1 MSNKSL
7 QTPFFLSNNMKKFL
21 KRIPRLIRL
30 SLFNRV
36 AAKIQKRIR
45 FVISSVTLTL
55 LLLVSTFFSFD
66 QVWIFFPVF
75 ILLSYFFTY
84 FSILEDIEKVEWM
97 MLFIMPVIFTVVCY
111 SFYFLF
117 PVRWL
122 TRVPYLFIYSVSMYA
137 IFLTSNIFNVGVEK
151 SLRLYKAAFSVNY
164 LFQTFLIF
172 LASNIIFSLREY
184 FIVNA
189 VGVGIVSFALAAQ
202 LFWTIKL
209 DLTLSTEVR
218 NHALFVGLLMAE
230 TALLLSFLPLQGSV
244 LSLILASTYYS
255 VGGLTSAHLDNRL
268 FRSTIREYVIVLIF
282 VWIIAGLTLIG
293 W

>member
-1 MSNKSL
+1 
-7 QTPFFLSNNMKKFL
+7 MKKFF
-21 KRIPRLIRL
+21 KHFPKFIRL
-30 SLFNRV
+30 PLFNKLAGR
-36 AAKIQKRIR
+36 IQKRIR
-45 FVISSVTLTL
+45 FVISSVILTML
-55 LLLVSTFFSFD
+55 LLISTFFSFD
-66 QVWIFFPVF
+66 LVWIFLPVF
-75 ILLSYFFTY
+75 IFVSYFFTY
-84 FSILEDIEKVEWM
+84 FSLLEDVEGVEWLT
-97 MLFIMPVIFTVVCY
+97 LFIVPVIFTVVCY

-137 IFLTSNIFNVGVEK
+137 LFLTSNIFNVGVEK

-172 LASNIIFSLREY
+172 LSSSIIFSLREY

-189 VGVGIVSFALAAQ
+189 IGVGAISFALAVQ

-209 DLTLSTEVR
+209 DLELSTEVK

-230 TALLLSFLPLQGSV
+230 TALILSFLPLRGSV

-255 VGGLTSAHLDNRL
+255 VGGLTSAHLESRL
-268 FRSTIREYVIVLIF
+268 FSSTIREYVVVLIF

>member
-1 MSNKSL
+1 MKRFFKSL
-7 QTPFFLSNNMKKFL
+7 L
-21 KRIPRLIRL
+21 KRIKFP
-30 SLFNRV
+30 LFNKL
-36 AAKIQKRIR
+36 AGKIEKRLR
-45 FVISSVTLTL
+45 FVISSL
-55 LLLVSTFFSFD
+55 LLTTLVLISTFFSFD
-66 QVWIFFPVF
+66 FVWLFVPIFIIF
-75 ILLSYFFTY
+75 SYFFTY
-84 FSILEDIEKVEWM
+84 FSLLEDIEKVEWTA
-97 MLFIMPVIFTVVCY
+97 LFIMPVIFTVVCY

-137 IFLTSNIFNVGVEK
+137 LFLTSNIFNVGVEK

-164 LFQTFLIF
+164 FYQTFLIF
-172 LASNIIFSLREY
+172 LSSNILFSLREY

-189 VGVGIVSFALAAQ
+189 IGVGVVSFALATQ

-209 DLTLSTEVR
+209 DLELSTEVR

-230 TALLLSFLPLQGSV
+230 TALVLSFLPLQGSV

-255 VGGLTSAHLDNRL
+255 LGGLTSAHLDNRL
-268 FRSTIREYVIVLIF
+268 FRSTIREYVVVIIF
-282 VWIIAGLTLIG
+282 VWVVAGLTLIG

>member
-1 MSNKSL
+1 
-7 QTPFFLSNNMKKFL
+7 MKKFL
-21 KRIPRLIRL
+21 KRIPKLIRL
-30 SLFNRV
+30 PIFHRV
-36 AAKIQKRIR
+36 ATRIQKRIR
-45 FVISSVTLTL
+45 FVMSSIILTV

-84 FSILEDIEKVEWM
+84 FSILEDIENVEWIT
-97 MLFIMPVIFTVVCY
+97 LFIMPVIFTVVCY

-189 VGVGIVSFALAAQ
+189 IGVGIVSFALAAQ

-209 DLTLSTEVR
+209 DLILSTEVR

-230 TALLLSFLPLQGSV
+230 TALVLSFLPLQGSV

-255 VGGLTSAHLDNRL
+255 VGGLTSAHLDSRL

>member
-1 MSNKSL
+1 MKR
-7 QTPFFLSNNMKKFL
+7 FFKTFL
-21 KRIPRLIRL
+21 KQIRL
-30 SLFNRV
+30 PLFNRL
-36 AAKIQKRIR
+36 AGKIEKRLR
-45 FVISSVTLTL
+45 FVISSVFLTAL
-55 LLLVSTFFSFD
+55 VLVSTFFSFD
-66 QVWIFFPVF
+66 YVWLFVPIFV
-75 ILLSYFFTY
+75 LLSYFFTY
-84 FSILEDIEKVEWM
+84 FSLLEEVEKIEWVT
-97 MLFIMPVIFTVVCY
+97 LFIMPVIFTVVCY

-122 TRVPYLFIYSVSMYA
+122 TRVPYLFIYAVSMYA
-137 IFLTSNIFNVGVEK
+137 LFLTSNIFNVGVEK

-164 LFQTFLIF
+164 FYQTFLIF
-172 LASNIIFSLREY
+172 LSSNILFSLREY

-189 VGVGIVSFALAAQ
+189 VGVGVVSFVLAMQ

-209 DLTLSTEVR
+209 DLELSTEVR

-230 TALLLSFLPLQGSV
+230 TALILSFLPLQGSV

-255 VGGLTSAHLDNRL
+255 LGGLTSAHLDSRL

-282 VWIIAGLTLIG
+282 VWFVAGLTLIG

>member
-1 MSNKSL
+1 
-7 QTPFFLSNNMKKFL
+7 MKKFL
-21 KRIPRLIRL
+21 KIIPKFIRL
-30 SLFNRV
+30 PLFNRL
-36 AAKIQKRIR
+36 AGKIQKRIR
-45 FVISSVTLTL
+45 FVISSVTLTI

-66 QVWIFFPVF
+66 LVWIFFPVF

-84 FSILEDIEKVEWM
+84 FSLLEDIEKVEWIT
-97 MLFIMPVIFTVVCY
+97 LFIMPVIFTVVCY

-137 IFLTSNIFNVGVEK
+137 LFLTSNIFNVGVEK

-189 VGVGIVSFALAAQ
+189 IGVGIVSFALAAQ

-209 DLTLSTEVR
+209 DLALSTEVR
-218 NHALFVGLLMAE
+218 NHAMFVGLLMGE
-230 TALLLSFLPLQGSV
+230 TALVLSFMPLQGSV
-244 LSLILASTYYS
+244 LALILASTYYS
-255 VGGLTSAHLDNRL
+255 VGGLTSTHLDNRL
-268 FRSTIREYVIVLIF
+268 FRSTIREYLVVLIF
-282 VWIIAGLTLIG
+282 VWIVAGLTLIG

>member
-1 MSNKSL
+1 
-7 QTPFFLSNNMKKFL
+7 MKKFF
-21 KRIPRLIRL
+21 KHFPKFIRL
-30 SLFNRV
+30 PLFNKLAGR
-36 AAKIQKRIR
+36 IQKRIR
-45 FVISSVTLTL
+45 FVISSVILTML
-55 LLLVSTFFSFD
+55 LLISTFFSFD
-66 QVWIFFPVF
+66 LVWIFLPVF
-75 ILLSYFFTY
+75 IFVSYFFTY
-84 FSILEDIEKVEWM
+84 FSLLEDVEGVEWLT
-97 MLFIMPVIFTVVCY
+97 LFIVPVIFTVVCY

-137 IFLTSNIFNVGVEK
+137 LFLTSNIFNVGVEK

-172 LASNIIFSLREY
+172 LSSSIICSLREY

-189 VGVGIVSFALAAQ
+189 IGVGAISFALAVQ

-209 DLTLSTEVR
+209 DLELSTEVK

-230 TALLLSFLPLQGSV
+230 TALILSFLPLRGSV

-255 VGGLTSAHLDNRL
+255 VGGLTSAHLESRL
-268 FRSTIREYVIVLIF
+268 FSSTIREYVVVLIF

>member
-1 MSNKSL
+1 
-7 QTPFFLSNNMKKFL
+7 MKKIL
-21 KRIPRLIRL
+21 KNINKFFKVP
-30 SLFNRV
+30 LFNKF
-36 AAKIQKRIR
+36 AGKIQKRIR
-45 FVISSVTLTL
+45 FVISSLVLTSIL
-55 LLLVSTFFSFD
+55 LISTFFTFD
-66 QVWIFFPVF
+66 KVWLFVPVF

-84 FSILEDIEKVEWM
+84 FSLLEDIEKVEWIT
-97 MLFIMPVIFTVVCY
+97 LFIMPVIFTVVCY

-151 SLRLYKAAFSVNY
+151 NLRLYKAAFAVNY
-164 LFQTFLIF
+164 FFQTFLTF
-172 LASNIIFSLREY
+172 LFSSIIFSLREY

-189 VGVGIVSFALAAQ
+189 LGVGIVSFALATQ

-209 DLTLSTEVR
+209 NLELSSEVK

-230 TALLLSFLPLQGSV
+230 TALLLSFLPLKGSV

-255 VGGLTSAHLDNRL
+255 IGGLTSAHLDNRL
-268 FRSTIREYVIVLIF
+268 FRSTIREFVAVLIL
-282 VWIIAGLTLIG
+282 VWIVAGMTLLG

>member
-1 MSNKSL
+1 M
-7 QTPFFLSNNMKKFL
+7 
-21 KRIPRLIRL
+21 
-30 SLFNRV
+30 
-36 AAKIQKRIR
+36 
-45 FVISSVTLTL
+45 ISSVTLTI

-66 QVWIFFPVF
+66 LVWIFFPVF

-84 FSILEDIEKVEWM
+84 FSLLEDIEKVEWIT
-97 MLFIMPVIFTVVCY
+97 LFIMPVIFTVVCY

-137 IFLTSNIFNVGVEK
+137 LFLTSNIFNVGVEK

-189 VGVGIVSFALAAQ
+189 IGVGIVSFALAAQ

-209 DLTLSTEVR
+209 DLALSTEVR
-218 NHALFVGLLMAE
+218 NHAMFVGLLMGE
-230 TALLLSFLPLQGSV
+230 TALVLSFMPLQGSV
-244 LSLILASTYYS
+244 LALILASTYYS

-268 FRSTIREYVIVLIF
+268 FRSTIREYLVVLIF
-282 VWIIAGLTLIG
+282 VWIVAGLTLIG

>member
-1 MSNKSL
+1 
-7 QTPFFLSNNMKKFL
+7 MKKFL
-21 KRIPRLIRL
+21 KIIPKFIRL
-30 SLFNRV
+30 PLFNRL
-36 AAKIQKRIR
+36 AGKIQKRIR
-45 FVISSVTLTL
+45 FVISSVTLTT

-66 QVWIFFPVF
+66 LVWIFFPVF

-84 FSILEDIEKVEWM
+84 FSLLEDIEKVEWIT
-97 MLFIMPVIFTVVCY
+97 LFIMPVIFTVVCY

-137 IFLTSNIFNVGVEK
+137 LFLTSNIFNVGVEK

-189 VGVGIVSFALAAQ
+189 IGVGIVSFALAAQ

-209 DLTLSTEVR
+209 DLALSTEVR
-218 NHALFVGLLMAE
+218 NHAMFVGLLMGE
-230 TALLLSFLPLQGSV
+230 TALVLSFMPLQGSV
-244 LSLILASTYYS
+244 LALILASTYYS

-268 FRSTIREYVIVLIF
+268 FRSTIREYLVVLIF
-282 VWIIAGLTLIG
+282 VWIVAGLTLIG

>member
-1 MSNKSL
+1 
-7 QTPFFLSNNMKKFL
+7 MKKFL
-21 KRIPRLIRL
+21 KRIPKLIRL
-30 SLFNRV
+30 PFFNRV
-36 AAKIQKRIR
+36 AARIEKRIR
-45 FVISSVTLTL
+45 FVMSSIILTV

-84 FSILEDIEKVEWM
+84 FSLLEDIEKVEWIT
-97 MLFIMPVIFTVVCY
+97 LFIMPVIFTVVCY

-189 VGVGIVSFALAAQ
+189 IGVGIVSFALAAQ

-209 DLTLSTEVR
+209 DLVLSTEVR

-230 TALLLSFLPLQGSV
+230 TALILSFLPLQGSV

-255 VGGLTSAHLDNRL
+255 VGGLTSAHLDSRL

>member
-1 MSNKSL
+1 M
-7 QTPFFLSNNMKKFL
+7 
-21 KRIPRLIRL
+21 
-30 SLFNRV
+30 
-36 AAKIQKRIR
+36 
-45 FVISSVTLTL
+45 L
-55 LLLVSTFFSFD
+55 LLISTFFSFD
-66 QVWIFFPVF
+66 LVWVFLPVF
-75 ILLSYFFTY
+75 IFVSYFFTY
-84 FSILEDIEKVEWM
+84 FSLLEDVEGVEWLT
-97 MLFIMPVIFTVVCY
+97 LFIVPVIFTVVCY

-137 IFLTSNIFNVGVEK
+137 LFLTSNIFNVGVEK

-172 LASNIIFSLREY
+172 LSSSIIFSLREY

-189 VGVGIVSFALAAQ
+189 IGVGAISFALAVQ

-209 DLTLSTEVR
+209 DLELSTEVK

-230 TALLLSFLPLQGSV
+230 TALILSFLPLRGSV

-255 VGGLTSAHLDNRL
+255 VGGLTSAHLESRL
-268 FRSTIREYVIVLIF
+268 FSSTIREYVVVLIF

>member
-1 MSNKSL
+1 
-7 QTPFFLSNNMKKFL
+7 MKKVL
-21 KRIPRLIRL
+21 KILNKFFKIP
-30 SLFNRV
+30 LFNKF
-36 AAKIQKRIR
+36 AGKIQKRIR
-45 FVISSVTLTL
+45 FVISSLVLTSIL
-55 LLLVSTFFSFD
+55 LISTFFTFEK
-66 QVWIFFPVF
+66 VWLFLPIF

-84 FSILEDIEKVEWM
+84 FSLLEDIEKVEWIT
-97 MLFIMPVIFTVVCY
+97 LFIVPVIFTVVCY

-137 IFLTSNIFNVGVEK
+137 IFLTSNIFNVGVERN
-151 SLRLYKAAFSVNY
+151 LRLYKAAFAVNY
-164 LFQTFLIF
+164 FFQTFLIF
-172 LASNIIFSLREY
+172 LFSSIIFSLREY

-189 VGVGIVSFALAAQ
+189 IGVGIVSFALATQ

-209 DLTLSTEVR
+209 DLELSLEVK

-230 TALLLSFLPLQGSV
+230 TALLLSFLPLKGSV

-255 VGGLTSAHLDNRL
+255 IGGLTSAHLDNRL
-268 FRSTIREYVIVLIF
+268 FRSTIREFVAVLIF
-282 VWIIAGLTLIG
+282 VWIVAGMTLLG

>member
-1 MSNKSL
+1 MKR
-7 QTPFFLSNNMKKFL
+7 FFKTFL
-21 KRIPRLIRL
+21 KQIKFP
-30 SLFNRV
+30 LFNRL
-36 AAKIQKRIR
+36 AGKIEKRLR
-45 FVISSVTLTL
+45 FVISSIFLTA
-55 LLLVSTFFSFD
+55 LVLISTFFSFD
-66 QVWIFFPVF
+66 YVWVFVPIF

-84 FSILEDIEKVEWM
+84 FSLLEDIEKVEWTT
-97 MLFIMPVIFTVVCY
+97 LFIMPVIFTVVCY

-122 TRVPYLFIYSVSMYA
+122 TRVPYLFIYAVSMYA
-137 IFLTSNIFNVGVEK
+137 LFLTSNIFNVGVEK

-164 LFQTFLIF
+164 FYQTFLIF
-172 LASNIIFSLREY
+172 LSSNIIFSLREY

-189 VGVGIVSFALAAQ
+189 VGVGVVSFTLAMQ

-209 DLTLSTEVR
+209 DLELSTEVR

-230 TALLLSFLPLQGSV
+230 TALVLSFLPLQGSV

-255 VGGLTSAHLDNRL
+255 LGGLTSAHLDSRL
-268 FRSTIREYVIVLIF
+268 FKSTVREYVVVLVF
-282 VWIIAGLTLIG
+282 VWLVAGLTLIG

>member
-1 MSNKSL
+1 
-7 QTPFFLSNNMKKFL
+7 MKKFL
-21 KRIPRLIRL
+21 KIIPKFIRL
-30 SLFNRV
+30 PLFNRL
-36 AAKIQKRIR
+36 AGKIQKRIR
-45 FVISSVTLTL
+45 FVLSSVTLTI

-66 QVWIFFPVF
+66 LVWIFFPVF

-84 FSILEDIEKVEWM
+84 FSLLEDIEKVEWIT
-97 MLFIMPVIFTVVCY
+97 LFIMPVIFTVVCY

-137 IFLTSNIFNVGVEK
+137 LFLTSNIFNVGVEK

-189 VGVGIVSFALAAQ
+189 IGVGIVSFALAAQ

-209 DLTLSTEVR
+209 DLALSTEVR
-218 NHALFVGLLMAE
+218 NHAMFVGLLMGE
-230 TALLLSFLPLQGSV
+230 TALVLSFMPLQGSV
-244 LSLILASTYYS
+244 LALILASTYYS

-268 FRSTIREYVIVLIF
+268 FRSTIREYLVVLIF
-282 VWIIAGLTLIG
+282 VWIVAGLTLIG

>member
-1 MSNKSL
+1 
-7 QTPFFLSNNMKKFL
+7 MKKFL
-21 KRIPRLIRL
+21 KRIPKLIRL
-30 SLFNRV
+30 PIFNRV
-36 AAKIQKRIR
+36 AARIQKRIR
-45 FVISSVTLTL
+45 FVLSSVILTVL
-55 LLLVSTFFSFD
+55 LLISTFFSFD

-75 ILLSYFFTY
+75 VLLSYFFTY
-84 FSILEDIEKVEWM
+84 FSLLEEIEKVEWIT
-97 MLFIMPVIFTVVCY
+97 LFIMPVIFTVVCY

-189 VGVGIVSFALAAQ
+189 IGVGIVSFALAAQ

-209 DLTLSTEVR
+209 DLVLSTEVR

-230 TALLLSFLPLQGSV
+230 TALILSFLPLQGSV

-255 VGGLTSAHLDNRL
+255 VGGLTSAHLDSRL

>member
-1 MSNKSL
+1 
-7 QTPFFLSNNMKKFL
+7 MKRLFKTFL
-21 KRIPRLIRL
+21 KQIRFP
-30 SLFNRV
+30 LFNRL
-36 AAKIQKRIR
+36 AGKIEKRIR
-45 FVISSVTLTL
+45 FVMSSVFLTAL
-55 LLLVSTFFSFD
+55 VLVSTFFSFD
-66 QVWIFFPVF
+66 YVWLFVPIFVV
-75 ILLSYFFTY
+75 LSYFFTY
-84 FSILEDIEKVEWM
+84 FSLLEDIEKIEWTT
-97 MLFIMPVIFTVVCY
+97 LFIMPVIFTVVCY

-137 IFLTSNIFNVGVEK
+137 LFLTSNIFNVGVEK

-164 LFQTFLIF
+164 FYHTFLIF
-172 LASNIIFSLREY
+172 LSSSILFSLREY

-189 VGVGIVSFALAAQ
+189 IGIGALSFLLAMQ

-209 DLTLSTEVR
+209 DLDLSIEVR

-230 TALLLSFLPLQGSV
+230 TALVLSFLPLQGSV

-255 VGGLTSAHLDNRL
+255 LGGLTSAHLDSRL
-268 FRSTIREYVIVLIF
+268 FRSTIREYVVVLIF
-282 VWIIAGLTLIG
+282 VWLVAGLTLIG

>member
-1 MSNKSL
+1 
-7 QTPFFLSNNMKKFL
+7 MKKFL
-21 KRIPRLIRL
+21 KIIPKFIRL
-30 SLFNRV
+30 PLFNRL
-36 AAKIQKRIR
+36 AGKIQKRIR
-45 FVISSVTLTL
+45 FVISSVTLTI

-66 QVWIFFPVF
+66 LVWIFFPVF

-84 FSILEDIEKVEWM
+84 FSLLEDIEKVEWIT
-97 MLFIMPVIFTVVCY
+97 LFIMPVIFTVVCY

-137 IFLTSNIFNVGVEK
+137 LFLTSNIFNVGVEK

-189 VGVGIVSFALAAQ
+189 IGVGIVSFALAAQ

-209 DLTLSTEVR
+209 DFAFSTEVR
-218 NHALFVGLLMAE
+218 NHAMFVGLLMGE
-230 TALLLSFLPLQGSV
+230 TALVLSFMPLQGSV
-244 LSLILASTYYS
+244 LALILASTYYS
-255 VGGLTSAHLDNRL
+255 VGGLPSAHLDHRL
-268 FRSTIREYVIVLIF
+268 FWPTLREYLEVLIF
-282 VWIIAGLTLIG
+282 VWIVAGLTLIG